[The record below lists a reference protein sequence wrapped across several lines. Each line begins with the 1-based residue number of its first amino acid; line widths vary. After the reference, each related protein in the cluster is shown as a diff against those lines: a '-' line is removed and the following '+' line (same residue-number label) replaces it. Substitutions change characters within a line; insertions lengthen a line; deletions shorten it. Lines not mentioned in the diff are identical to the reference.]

1 MAGFT
6 NTIENAVLN
15 HIFGRTTYTAPA
27 TFYTG
32 VYTADYMIPEDKE
45 GQFDYEFSG
54 SLGSRTIVG
63 RSSFSANWR

>member
-27 TFYTG
+27 TFY
-32 VYTADYMIPEDKE
+32 
-45 GQFDYEFSG
+45 
-54 SLGSRTIVG
+54 

>member
-15 HIFGRTTYTAPA
+15 HIFGRTTYTA
-27 TFYTG
+27 
-32 VYTADYMIPEDKE
+32 
-45 GQFDYEFSG
+45 

>member
-6 NTIENAVLN
+6 NTIENAD
-15 HIFGRTTYTAPA
+15 YT
-27 TFYTG
+27 
-32 VYTADYMIPEDKE
+32 IP
-45 GQFDYEFSG
+45 FDYEFSG

>member
-6 NTIENAVLN
+6 DTIENAVLN

-32 VYTADYMIPEDKE
+32 VYTADYTIP
-45 GQFDYEFSG
+45 FDYEFSG